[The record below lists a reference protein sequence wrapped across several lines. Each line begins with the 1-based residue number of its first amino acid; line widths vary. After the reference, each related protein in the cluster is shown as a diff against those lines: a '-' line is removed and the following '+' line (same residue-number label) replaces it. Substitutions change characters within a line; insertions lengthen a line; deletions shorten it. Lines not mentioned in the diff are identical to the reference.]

1 MKDEWYG
8 DKRDIVKWSALL
20 HLARKNGL
28 RNILQIAYFRKSKWA
43 QIFIDGEGNDIQ
55 NEVLDHFRDVN
66 DINNIVPNINVNIIN
81 FILNKRRTYFPI
93 ILNAID
99 EYKDENKIIFLDPD
113 TGLAQRKATL
123 KHVLPSELKEIW
135 QKLRV
140 EDLLVL
146 YQHKTTRK
154 RNNWVEEKRKHFA
167 EAVGVADDAVKI
179 ARSPGIAGDVVFFY
193 CRKDDNSTEESA
205 A

>member
-28 RNILQIAYFRKSKWA
+28 RNILQISYFRKSKWA
-43 QIFIDGEGNDIQ
+43 QIFIDGESNDIQ

-66 DINNIVPNINVNIIN
+66 DINNIVPNLNVNIFN
-81 FILNKRRTYFPI
+81 LILNKRRTYFPK

-113 TGLAQRKATL
+113 TGLAQGKATL

-135 QKLRV
+135 QILRGG
-140 EDLLVL
+140 DLLVL

-154 RNNWVEEKRKHFA
+154 RNNWIEEKHKHFA
-167 EAVGVADDAVKI
+167 EALSVADDAVKI
-179 ARSPGIAGDVVFFY
+179 ARSPGIASDVVFFY